1 MKWYDYKTFNV
12 KEYEFYEKVEN
23 GDMNWVVPG
32 KFLAFSSPSDSTEDE
47 DGYRTFT
54 PEDYAP
60 IFKKFGITTVIRL
73 NNKTYE

>member
-1 MKWYDYKTFNV
+1 M
-12 KEYEFYEKVEN
+12 
-23 GDMNWVVPG
+23 
-32 KFLAFSSPSDSTEDE
+32 AFSSPSENKEDE

-73 NNKTYE
+73 N